1 MCTSDGPLA
10 GRLGRALAAGTLAFL
25 LAAPAGAQ
33 QLRDP
38 GVGRRTGAI
47 GFQMTVSHVSPNPGP
62 IDPRGAALHRRLKDE
77 IRYESLRVLEQ
88 RRLDLAMD
96 EIGTMQLPT
105 GRRLRV
111 RPLDVGKQGV
121 LVAVDLEGSM
131 KTDLRVPNHK
141 LVVIGGQPYEG
152 GRLVI
157 TLEPEY

>member
-1 MCTSDGPLA
+1 VCTSDRPLG
-10 GRLGRALAAGTLAFL
+10 GRGRRALATGTLAFL
-25 LAAPAGAQ
+25 LAAPAGSQ

-38 GVGRRTGAI
+38 GPARRPGTI
-47 GFQMTVSHVSPNPGP
+47 GFQMTVSHVSPSPGP

-88 RRLDLAMD
+88 RRLDLAVD
-96 EIGTMQLPT
+96 EIGTLQLPT

-121 LVAVDLEGSM
+121 LVAIDVEGSM

>member
-1 MCTSDGPLA
+1 MCTSDRPLG
-10 GRLGRALAAGTLAFL
+10 GRGRRALAAGTLAFL
-25 LAAPAGAQ
+25 LAAPAGSQ

-38 GVGRRTGAI
+38 GPARRPG
-47 GFQMTVSHVSPNPGP
+47 TVIWKPMVPG
-62 IDPRGAALHRRLKDE
+62 
-77 IRYESLRVLEQ
+77 LRVLEQ
-88 RRLDLAMD
+88 RRLDLAVD

-121 LVAVDLEGSM
+121 LVAVDVEGSM

>member
-1 MCTSDGPLA
+1 MSTSDPSRRA
-10 GRLGRALAAGTLAFL
+10 RRRALAAGIGILLLGSPTL
-25 LAAPAGAQ
+25 AQ

-38 GVGRRTGAI
+38 GPGRAPGSIR
-47 GFQMTVSHVSPNPGP
+47 FLMMVSHLSPEPGP
-62 IDPRGAALHRRLKDE
+62 IDPRGAELHRRLRNE
-77 IRYESLRVLEQ
+77 IRYESLQVLEE

-111 RPLDVGKQGV
+111 RPMDVGKQGV
-121 LVAVDLEGSM
+121 LVAVDVEGSM

-141 LVVIGGQPYEG
+141 FVVIGGQPYEG

-157 TLEPEY
+157 TLEPDY

>member
-1 MCTSDGPLA
+1 VCTSEGLPA
-10 GRLGRALAAGTLAFL
+10 GRLGRALAAGALAL
-25 LAAPAGAQ
+25 LVSAPAGAQ

-38 GVGRRTGAI
+38 GVGRKVGAI

-96 EIGTMQLPT
+96 EIGTLQLPT

>member
-1 MCTSDGPLA
+1 MSTSDRARDLCFGLA
-10 GRLGRALAAGTLAFL
+10 VVAGIGVLC
-25 LAAPAGAQ
+25 LAAPAVSQ

-38 GVGRRTGAI
+38 GPGRRPGAI
-47 GFQMTVSHVSPNPGP
+47 GFQMTVSHVSPSPGP
-62 IDPRGAALHRRLKDE
+62 IDPRGAELHRRLKNE

-88 RRLDLAMD
+88 RRLDLGVD
-96 EIGTMQLPT
+96 EIGTMLLPS

-121 LVAVDLEGSM
+121 LVAVDVEGSM

-141 LVVIGGQPYEG
+141 LVVIGGQPWEG